1 MELNKVIDL
10 EALAASGFPEGLIEQ
25 ASEFKELMMQ
35 YRCALMEVETKLNV
49 LNAEF
54 SMKNNRNPFE
64 SIKSRIKRPRRIL
77 EKLQRKG
84 YEISVKGIE
93 ENLAD
98 VAGIRVICSF
108 PDDIYATAKMLT
120 DQDDIRVLEVKDY
133 IINPKPNGYRSLH
146 LILEVPIFLSNE
158 KKNMKV
164 EVQFR
169 TIAMDFWASL
179 EHKLKYKKNI
189 ENAEEISKELQRCA
203 EASSQL
209 DLRMQALRDR
219 IEAERE

>member
-10 EALAASGFPEGLIEQ
+10 EALTASGFPEGLIEQ
-25 ASEFKELMMQ
+25 ASGFMELMMQ

-54 SMKNNRNPFE
+54 TMKNNRNPFE
-64 SIKSRIKRPRRIL
+64 SIKSRIKTPKSIL

-84 YEISVKGIE
+84 FEISVKGIE

-108 PDDIYATAKMLT
+108 PDDIYATAK
-120 DQDDIRVLEVKDY
+120 DQDDIRVIQVKDY

>member
-1 MELNKVIDL
+1 MI
-10 EALAASGFPEGLIEQ
+10 F
-25 ASEFKELMMQ
+25 
-35 YRCALMEVETKLNV
+35 
-49 LNAEF
+49 
-54 SMKNNRNPFE
+54 
-64 SIKSRIKRPRRIL
+64 
-77 EKLQRKG
+77 
-84 YEISVKGIE
+84 
-93 ENLAD
+93 
-98 VAGIRVICSF
+98 RVI
-108 PDDIYATAKMLT
+108 
-120 DQDDIRVLEVKDY
+120 QVKDY

-189 ENAEEISKELQRCA
+189 ENAEEVSKELQRCA

>member
-1 MELNKVIDL
+1 
-10 EALAASGFPEGLIEQ
+10 
-25 ASEFKELMMQ
+25 
-35 YRCALMEVETKLNV
+35 
-49 LNAEF
+49 
-54 SMKNNRNPFE
+54 
-64 SIKSRIKRPRRIL
+64 
-77 EKLQRKG
+77 
-84 YEISVKGIE
+84 
-93 ENLAD
+93 
-98 VAGIRVICSF
+98 
-108 PDDIYATAKMLT
+108 MLF
-120 DQDDIRVLEVKDY
+120 
-133 IINPKPNGYRSLH
+133 RS
-146 LILEVPIFLSNE
+146 FLSNE

>member
-25 ASEFKELMMQ
+25 ANAFMELMMQ
-35 YRCALMEVETKLNV
+35 YRCALMEVQTKLNV

-54 SMKNNRNPFE
+54 TMKNNRNPFE
-64 SIKSRIKRPRRIL
+64 SIKSRIKTPKSII

-120 DQDDIRVLEVKDY
+120 DQDDIRVIQVKDY

-179 EHKLKYKKNI
+179 EHKLKYKKKI

-203 EASSQL
+203 EASSKL